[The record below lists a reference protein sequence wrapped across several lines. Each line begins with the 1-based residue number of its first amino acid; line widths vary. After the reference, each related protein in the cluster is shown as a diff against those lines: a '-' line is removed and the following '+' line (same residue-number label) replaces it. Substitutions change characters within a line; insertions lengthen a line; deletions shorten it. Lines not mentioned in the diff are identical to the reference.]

1 MNSTRFISEKIY
13 LLTLFMWII
22 VSSLIT
28 TTYFVR
34 LDGALSVY
42 RLSLYATIATILIK
56 ELFNLS
62 NTMNYFRFHFKQM
75 ILFMLF
81 ILSMLIVSKN
91 RDGLLD
97 ITVLLL
103 VASARDIDFKK
114 LLKTF
119 SYATFLVLVI
129 TIFSSKFG
137 IISNMYMNA
146 NGGYRYSLGFNY
158 VSFASQRTFFAICS
172 YLMYRGK
179 KISYLELF
187 SFLLLTI
194 YMFQQT
200 GTTSPFY
207 LSVLIIL
214 YVFFSTKVFKKDFI
228 INNGWL
234 TKIVN
239 HCFTFA
245 LTIILYFCFYSSG
258 MLYHLTDKFTHNRL
272 RLSVEGFHN
281 FGVSVFGRPISFTT
295 FDIFGNFSSDYNF
308 IDSSFVQ
315 LLVIDGLLVALFM
328 LPALTGVIS
337 YFKLKRRDTVLACIG
352 IMTIHGMFDPQMLV
366 LRYSPLILLIS
377 RLFIM
382 NDERNI
388 E

>member
-42 RLSLYATIATILIK
+42 RLSLYATIATIFIK

-75 ILFMLF
+75 ILFILF

-172 YLMYRGK
+172 YLMYREK

-207 LSVLIIL
+207 LSILIIL
-214 YVFFSTKVFKKDFI
+214 YVYFSTKVFKKEFI
-228 INNGWL
+228 IDNGWL

-245 LTIILYFCFYSSG
+245 LTIILYFIFYSSG

-315 LLVIDGLLVALFM
+315 LLVIDGLLVTLFM
-328 LPALTGVIS
+328 LPALTGVVS
-337 YFKLKRRDTVLACIG
+337 YFRLKRRDTVLACIG

-382 NDERNI
+382 NDKRNI

>member
-1 MNSTRFISEKIY
+1 
-13 LLTLFMWII
+13 MWII

-42 RLSLYATIATILIK
+42 RLSLYATIATIFIK

-75 ILFMLF
+75 ILFILF

-172 YLMYRGK
+172 YLMYREK

-207 LSVLIIL
+207 LSILIIL
-214 YVFFSTKVFKKDFI
+214 YVYFSTKVFKKEFI
-228 INNGWL
+228 IDNGWL

-245 LTIILYFCFYSSG
+245 LTIILYFIFYSSG

-315 LLVIDGLLVALFM
+315 LLVIDGLLVTLFM
-328 LPALTGVIS
+328 LPALTGVVS
-337 YFKLKRRDTVLACIG
+337 YFRLKRRDTVLACIG

-382 NDERNI
+382 NDKRNI

>member
-1 MNSTRFISEKIY
+1 
-13 LLTLFMWII
+13 MWII

-228 INNGWL
+228 IDNGWL

-258 MLYHLTDKFTHNRL
+258 MLYHLIDKFTHNRL

>member
-1 MNSTRFISEKIY
+1 
-13 LLTLFMWII
+13 MWII

-75 ILFMLF
+75 ILFILF

-179 KISYLELF
+179 KISYFELF
-187 SFLLLTI
+187 SFLLLTV

-214 YVFFSTKVFKKDFI
+214 YVCFSTKVFKKDFI
-228 INNGWL
+228 IDNGWL

-315 LLVIDGLLVALFM
+315 LLVIDGLLVTLFM
-328 LPALTGVIS
+328 LPALTGVVS
-337 YFKLKRRDTVLACIG
+337 YFKLKGRDTVLACLG